1 MCPIYRET
9 SFYSRADGWALRQRE
24 EEGVQNAAVT
34 LHNGLRG
41 GRCSLA
47 LVPTCW
53 ERSRGRGNCWAGVIA
68 ELGFP

>member
-47 LVPTCW
+47 LVPAGK
-53 ERSRGRGNCWAGVIA
+53 EVGEGVIA
-68 ELGFP
+68 GLG